1 MADNGTINPIFKYL
15 QGRTTTLL
23 WFFSVTGTVL
33 QYIHRLDPVYIG
45 LAGLIL
51 TAAMGHSIKE
61 DYKEFKLSPNGNG
74 NGHKDDDKNADKDD
88 NSA

>member
-1 MADNGTINPIFKYL
+1 MADTSGGINPVFKYL

-23 WFFSVTGTVL
+23 WFFAVAGTVL

-45 LAGLIL
+45 LAGLVL

-61 DYKEFKLSPNGNG
+61 DYKEFKLSPNGS
-74 NGHKDDDKNADKDD
+74 KDEDVPDKDD
-88 NSA
+88 LAKVSS